1 MTTYRIRGRV
11 VKGDSSSGETVGLKV
26 VTWDKDE
33 RFDDRL
39 GVSKTNSESEF
50 EIEFSDEDFQRDH
63 LDRDWVPDIYFQLYR
78 GNQLLGSTEEQ
89 TIPNR
94 LWQYEMAVLEP
105 DRFEQI
111 HPQNSDSDQVILQ
124 VKPDYSIKIL
134 AAGYIIPEATTQR
147 ETAQPIE
154 YPQDHVIDILP
165 IQDQVS
171 PLSSTRTSAAPTD
184 RSGGSIQQSI
194 DNAFDLV
201 LCRKSQSDP
210 KTFIAALNQTFVSKE
225 TNGRKEYTWNPCKYQ
240 TSYTDLGGS
249 VSGAQASLHH
259 QAKTLMEPALKF
271 LNGLYALNP
280 AVDPQNASALKSLV
294 QTEIEELVNELG
306 TQGGPRQQRVESLF
320 QLLLGDETDDN
331 SYDKV
336 GGHLQELADVFGLV
350 RSRINTVDEENN
362 YSNYLIIRDSLIS
375 LRTTY
380 KVFAS
385 NSGGGAFIGT
395 QLVLLSQALSVV
407 AESVQETYQI
417 MNSVFLGPA
426 ERQAVYID
434 FTKAQGNE
442 PILPRGEFPLPD
454 GTLYKD
460 GLQLTPSMTLEK
472 LLSWT
477 LSWSTNEAPSIIKAA
492 NKLGMN
498 SVKDTAERLMIL
510 IQAASFA
517 PVPNTAFRRAGV
529 TRAMRDL
536 AFQVY
541 QVKRLAEEV
550 IPPLAGDRNSDADD
564 IRDLLQD
571 LRDLLQGDRGSNSIS
586 GKNGIS
592 RILDRL
598 RE

>member
-11 VKGDSSSGETVGLKV
+11 INDSSSGETVGLKV

-39 GVSKTNSESEF
+39 GVSRTNSEGEF
-50 EIEFSDEDFQRDH
+50 EVEFSDEDFQRDY

-78 GNQLLGSTEEQ
+78 GNQLLGSTEDE
-89 TIPNR
+89 TIPDT
-94 LWQYEMAVLEP
+94 LWKYEMAVLSVS
-105 DRFEQI
+105 RLN
-111 HPQNSDSDQVILQ
+111 QNLPTILT
-124 VKPDYSIKIL
+124 KLNGENSDYSIELI

-147 ETAQPIE
+147 KTAQPIE
-154 YPQDHVIDILP
+154 YSQDQIIDILP

-171 PLSSTRTSAAPTD
+171 PLSSTRTSATPTD

-210 KTFIAALNQTFVSKE
+210 KAFIAALNQTFVSKE

-336 GGHLQELADVFGLV
+336 GGHLQELANVFGLV

-434 FTKAQGNE
+434 FTQAKFYDSDDQ
-442 PILPRGEFPLPD
+442 PGEFPLPD
-454 GTLYKD
+454 GTIYQD

-477 LSWSTNEAPSIIKAA
+477 LAWSSNEAPNIIKAA
-492 NKLGMN
+492 NKLGMK
-498 SVKDTAERLMIL
+498 SVKDTAEKLMIL

-564 IRDLLQD
+564 LKDLLQD
-571 LRDLLQGDRGSNSIS
+571 LRDLLKGDAG
-586 GKNGIS
+586 GEAGGNGIS
-592 RILDRL
+592 RIIDRL
-598 RE
+598 QQ